1 MQDGDLGKSEGR
13 YRAHCIRYRFCLRKG
28 MQETDTAPL
37 PETADDPEAGRRR
50 GRLHQ
55 EAAGKLREM
64 ILAGELPPGMRL
76 REVQLCEQ
84 LGVSRTPIRE
94 AFRTLA
100 AEGLVELLPNRS
112 VVVAELKMPDIEHL
126 YRVFGA
132 LEGLAGEL
140 ACQRVT
146 EAQVAEMG
154 RLLSQMVDLH
164 QKGDRARYMEINRQI
179 HRMVIDIAANP
190 VLTAAWAALLPRV
203 ERARALPNL
212 DPNRWTAAL
221 LEHSKMFT
229 ALAARDGKLLSELAR
244 QHFLNGLPYNAGHP
258 EDATPEPRPRR
269 RPKA

>member
-1 MQDGDLGKSEGR
+1 MP
-13 YRAHCIRYRFCLRKG
+13 
-28 MQETDTAPL
+28 ETDSSPTLDL
-37 PETADDPEAGRRR
+37 PDDPDAGRRR

-55 EAAGKLREM
+55 EAAAKLRER
-64 ILAGELPPGMRL
+64 ILSGELPPGMRL

-112 VVVAELKMPDIEHL
+112 VVVAELRMPDIEHL

-140 ACQRVT
+140 ACERVT
-146 EAQVAEMG
+146 EAQIAEMG

-164 QKGDRARYMEINRQI
+164 QKGERGKYMEINRQL

-190 VLTAAWAALLPRV
+190 VLTATWASLLPRV

-244 QHFLNGLPYNAGHP
+244 QHFLNGLPYNSGHP
-258 EDATPEPRPRR
+258 EEAAPPKPPRR
-269 RPKA
+269 RPKG

>member
-1 MQDGDLGKSEGR
+1 MSELDSSPALDL
-13 YRAHCIRYRFCLRKG
+13 
-28 MQETDTAPL
+28 P
-37 PETADDPEAGRRR
+37 DDPEAGRRR

-55 EAAGKLREM
+55 EAATRLREK
-64 ILAGELPPGMRL
+64 ILSGELPPGMRL

-140 ACQRVT
+140 ACARVT
-146 EAQVAEMG
+146 EAQLAEMG

-164 QKGDRARYMEINRQI
+164 QRGERGKYMEINRQI
-179 HRMVIDIAANP
+179 HRMVIDIADNP
-190 VLTAAWAALLPRV
+190 VLTATWASLLPRV

-229 ALAARDGKLLSELAR
+229 ALAARDGKALSELVR
-244 QHFLNGLPYNAGHP
+244 QHFLNGLPH
-258 EDATPEPRPRR
+258 TPAPSAEPPAARSRR
-269 RPKA
+269 RPRE

>member
-1 MQDGDLGKSEGR
+1 
-13 YRAHCIRYRFCLRKG
+13 
-28 MQETDTAPL
+28 MQEIDTVQPPDAN
-37 PETADDPEAGRRR
+37 DDPEGGRRR

-55 EAAGKLREM
+55 EAAARLREM
-64 ILAGELPPGMRL
+64 ILSGELPPGMRL

-112 VVVAELKMPDIEHL
+112 VLVAELRMPDIEHL

-140 ACQRVT
+140 ACQRIT
-146 EAQVAEMG
+146 EAQIGEMG
-154 RLLSQMVDLH
+154 RLLSEMVDLH
-164 QKGDRARYMEINRQI
+164 QKGDRGHYMEINRQI
-179 HRMVIDIAANP
+179 HRMVIDIADNP
-190 VLTAAWAALLPRV
+190 VLTATWSSLLPRV

-221 LEHSKMFT
+221 LEHSKMFS
-229 ALAARDGKLLSELAR
+229 ALAARDGATLSRLCRE
-244 QHFLNGLPYNAGHP
+244 HFLNGLPAAP
-258 EDATPEPRPRR
+258 RQSDDTRAPAARKRRPR
-269 RPKA
+269 A

>member
-1 MQDGDLGKSEGR
+1 MIVAQVRLASPSGEIVPIAQAADFPYGV
-13 YRAHCIRYRFCLRKG
+13 I
-28 MQETDTAPL
+28 MQEIDTVPPL
-37 PETADDPEAGRRR
+37 DMSDMSDDPEAGRRR

-55 EAAGKLREM
+55 EAATRLREM
-64 ILAGELPPGMRL
+64 ILSGELPPGMRL

-112 VVVAELKMPDIEHL
+112 VLVAALRMPDIEHL
-126 YRVFGA
+126 YRVFGT

-146 EAQVAEMG
+146 EAQIGEMG
-154 RLLSQMVDLH
+154 RLLSEMVDLH
-164 QKGDRARYMEINRQI
+164 QRGERGRYMEINRQI
-179 HRMVIDIAANP
+179 HRMVIDIADNP
-190 VLTAAWAALLPRV
+190 VLTATWSSLLPRV

-221 LEHSKMFT
+221 LEHSKMFS
-229 ALAARDGKLLSELAR
+229 ALAARDGALLSRLCRE
-244 QHFLNGLPYNAGHP
+244 HFLNGLPAAVSAA
-258 EDATPEPRPRR
+258 ATPAKRR
-269 RPKA
+269 AKA